1 MDLDPIV
8 VQLKAQVPALRF
20 VGGAAD
26 LPAATEE
33 VKQLPAA
40 FVIPL
45 NDAASRNDVATG
57 ALSQQLTVRFGVLI
71 ASQNLRD
78 ATGNAAL
85 GTLKPLRDSI
95 RDALAG
101 WVPAG
106 YEDPCEIVGGRIMQL
121 NDRVLWWQDDF
132 LSMFIYRKVG

>member
-1 MDLDPIV
+1 MDLAPIIAR
-8 VQLKAQVPALRF
+8 LKGEASVLRF

-33 VKQLPAA
+33 LKQHPAA

-45 NDAASRNDVATG
+45 TDSASRNGDATG
-57 ALSQQLTVRFGVLI
+57 SVTQQVTVRFGVLL
-71 ASQNLRD
+71 AVQNLRD
-78 ATGNAAL
+78 ARGEAAL
-85 GTLKPLRDSI
+85 TTLTPVRLAV
-95 RDALAG
+95 RDALVG
-101 WVPAG
+101 FVPEG